1 MTEAHTSEGR
11 GLAKA
16 ATLISLGNIASRV
29 VGLLRD
35 VTIAHFFGAT
45 GAVSAFRTAEFLPRQ
60 FYDLLVGGMIS
71 SALVPVLSELAQKD
85 RRLLWQV
92 ASLLLS
98 LVVVVLGL
106 GVLLAELGAP
116 WIAALLGGTDLDLAL
131 VTRLLRITM
140 PAMLF
145 LSLSGILTGLLHALK
160 CFTFPA
166 FTAAIFNASI
176 VLATLT
182 GVFFFDSGIEI
193 VALGLVI
200 GSIAQIIIQV
210 PGLKDAKLHVQLDLR
225 HPTLGRIG
233 RLYQPVILG
242 LLVTLF
248 QTSLD
253 RRLANSTGESSLA
266 WMQNATTLI
275 QFPMGLVVVAISL
288 ATLPTL
294 SRYAAR
300 AIEAGASP
308 EAEQRFMAT
317 LTSSLKIV
325 LILIIPATVALWIL
339 GQPIIG
345 LLFEHG
351 DFTAIDTAQTT
362 LALRFYLLG
371 LIFAAVDQPL
381 IFAYYARQNT
391 FTPAMVGIVSVGIYL
406 VAVYLPQLSRSL
418 AMTDLVLADSIK
430 HLGHMVIMVWLL
442 NRLSPLRGRGLGR
455 VALKAGLA
463 AGLMGLTLWG
473 LVAWL
478 SPLFPPVNLVN
489 ELLLVVIPSL
499 VGGCLYLIVIWFLK
513 IDEVSTLIGLV
524 KSRLSR

>member
-1 MTEAHTSEGR
+1 MEGR

-16 ATLISLGNIASRV
+16 ATLISLGNIVSRV

-45 GAVSAFRTAEFLPRQ
+45 SAVSAFRTAEFLPRQ

-71 SALVPVLSELAQKD
+71 SALVPVLSELAKKD
-85 RRLLWQV
+85 KKLLWRV

-98 LVVVVLGL
+98 LAVVVLGA

-116 WIAALLGGTDLDLAL
+116 WIAALLGGNDLDLAL

-145 LSLSGILTGLLHALK
+145 LSLSGILTGLLHALRR
-160 CFTFPA
+160 FTFPA
-166 FTAAIFNASI
+166 FTAATFNASI
-176 VLATLT
+176 VLATLI
-182 GVFFFDSGIEI
+182 GVAFFNNGIET

-200 GSIAQIIIQV
+200 GAIAQILIQL
-210 PGLKDAKLHVQLDLR
+210 PGLKDARLGFQFDLR
-225 HPTLGRIG
+225 HPVLSRIG
-233 RLYQPVILG
+233 RLYQPVIVG

-266 WMQNATTLI
+266 WMQNATALI

-294 SRYAAR
+294 SRYAAE
-300 AIEAGASP
+300 AIETGAASEAGR
-308 EAEQRFMAT
+308 RFMAT
-317 LTSSLKIV
+317 LTSSLKTV

-339 GQPIIG
+339 GQPIIA

-351 DFTAIDTAQTT
+351 DFTPLDTAQTY

-391 FTPAMVGIVSVGIYL
+391 FTPAMVGIISVGVYL
-406 VAVYLPQLSRSL
+406 ASVYLPQLVRPL
-418 AMTDLVLADSIK
+418 QMTDLVLADSIK
-430 HLGHMVIMVWLL
+430 HLGHMVIMLWLI
-442 NRLSPLRGRGLGR
+442 NRLSSLRGGGLGV
-455 VALKAGLA
+455 VALKSGLA
-463 AGLMGLTLWG
+463 AGLMGLLLWG
-473 LVAWL
+473 ILAWL
-478 SPLFPPVNLVN
+478 SPRLPPVNLLN
-489 ELLLVVIPSL
+489 ELLLVGLPALAGGSLYVIL
-499 VGGCLYLIVIWFLK
+499 IWFMK
-513 IDEVSTLIGLV
+513 IEEVSILADLLTQ
-524 KSRLSR
+524 RLKG